1 MEHVESNQDTMNV
14 RFEGFSSWR
23 NVRGALNDRPVLF
36 VPTMGALHDGHA
48 ALVQWARRDADT
60 LRPHPGELVVS
71 VFVNPTQFN
80 EASDFESYPVTPDED
95 LALMVKSGADS
106 VVFPSVA
113 DIYPTGV
120 PARSAGVDYGTLTSA
135 MEGAARPGH
144 FDGVVDVVRRLF
156 QEVRPTRAYFGEKDW
171 QQLAV
176 IRKLA
181 ESEFPGMEIVAVPT
195 VREVDG
201 LAMSSRNVRLTA
213 EWRRRAPMLHQVL
226 CEVARS
232 ESPQEACAGGW
243 DKLEAAGFDVEYLCV
258 VDEVSLDGG
267 EKESGAMRAFVAAR
281 CGGVRLIDNV
291 PCPQ

>member
-1 MEHVESNQDTMNV
+1 MEHVELNQETMGV

-23 NVRGALNDRPVLF
+23 NGRGAQTGRPVLF
-36 VPTMGALHDGHA
+36 VPTMGALHEGHA
-48 ALVQWARRDADT
+48 ALVHWARRDADT
-60 LRPHPGELVVS
+60 LRPQPGELVVS

-80 EASDFESYPVTPDED
+80 DAGDFESYPITPQED

-106 VVFPSVA
+106 VVFPSV
-113 DIYPTGV
+113 DDMYPKGV
-120 PARSAGVDYGTLTSA
+120 PVRSAGVDYGPLTSV

-181 ESEFPGMEIVAVPT
+181 ATEFPALEIVAVPT
-195 VREVDG
+195 VREADG
-201 LAMSSRNVRLTA
+201 LAMSSRNVRLTE
-213 EWRRRAPMLHQVL
+213 EWRQRAPMLHQVL

-232 ESPQEACAGGW
+232 DNPQEACEGGV
-243 DKLEAAGFDVEYLCV
+243 DKLEAAGFAVEYLSV
-258 VDEVSLDGG
+258 ADEISLDEGNRETG
-267 EKESGAMRAFVAAR
+267 RMRAFVAAR

-291 PCPQ
+291 PCSP